1 MIKLKP
7 FHYFKPSSLEEA
19 LSLLSQYGENARV
32 IAGGTDLLVMMK
44 CRGLLTK
51 YLVDIKGIP
60 GLSSIEKKNDFFE
73 IGSLARINTIA
84 QSDLIKE
91 NLFIISQSAETLG
104 SYQIRNRATIGGN
117 ICNGSPSA
125 DMVPALLC
133 LDASVL
139 ISQIGSTRTVPLQ
152 YFFTGPGETVLLKNE
167 ILTRIIIPEPRGKLG
182 AVYIKHSFRNAL
194 DLAIIGVAV
203 KFEVDQGSY
212 SSIRI
217 AIGGVAPT
225 PIRAHNAEEFLEKE
239 GLYDKNINKASE
251 IAADEIFPISDVR
264 ASAEYRIGMTK
275 ILVKRGLELSLK
287 SSKDLKCGGIL

>member
-1 MIKLKP
+1 
-7 FHYFKPSSLEEA
+7 
-19 LSLLSQYGENARV
+19 
-32 IAGGTDLLVMMK
+32 
-44 CRGLLTK
+44 
-51 YLVDIKGIP
+51 
-60 GLSSIEKKNDFFE
+60 
-73 IGSLARINTIA
+73 
-84 QSDLIKE
+84 
-91 NLFIISQSAETLG
+91 
-104 SYQIRNRATIGGN
+104 
-117 ICNGSPSA
+117 
-125 DMVPALLC
+125 MVPALLC